1 MNIIT
6 FLQQQL
12 CQVRTILACDTRDK
26 GYFLL
31 FHLFLL
37 FKISVF
43 KNTVHIYNAAKVRLF
58 MQIIK
63 I

>member
-12 CQVRTILACDTRDK
+12 CQVRTVLACDTRDK

-37 FKISVF
+37 FKFRFLKKTQYISIMLQKYDF
-43 KNTVHIYNAAKVRLF
+43 LCK
-58 MQIIK
+58 
-63 I
+63 